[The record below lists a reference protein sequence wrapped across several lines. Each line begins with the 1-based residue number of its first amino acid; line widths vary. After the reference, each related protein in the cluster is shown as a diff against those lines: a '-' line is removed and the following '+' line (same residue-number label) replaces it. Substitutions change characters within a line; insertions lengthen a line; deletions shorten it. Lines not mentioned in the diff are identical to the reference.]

1 MRIKVLTKDTSSD
14 QKILAS
20 KSFSIVDNNETHLL
34 IDCSDNK
41 IIGKSQSS
49 IKPINPSEVLFV
61 ESYGNDVFCQT
72 IDDKYKIDSRLYE
85 YEEKYKDL
93 GFIQINKSYVL
104 NINYI
109 TTIYPLLNMRC
120 IVKLVNDEELI
131 VSRTYLK
138 AFKKRI
144 KGGNDGIF

>member
-1 MRIKVLTKDTSSD
+1 MRIKLLTKNTLDD
-14 QKILAS
+14 K
-20 KSFSIVDNNETHLL
+20 KSLKSNQYSIVEKNETHLL

-41 IIGKSQSS
+41 IIGKTDST

-72 IDDKYKIDSRLYE
+72 INDKYKIDSRLYE
-85 YEEKYKDL
+85 YAEKYKNL

-109 TTIYPLLNMRC
+109 TTIYPLLNMRY
-120 IVKLVNDEELI
+120 IVKLANDSELI
-131 VSRTYLK
+131 VTRTYLK
-138 AFKKRI
+138 SFKERI
-144 KGGNDGIF
+144 RGGNHGIL